1 LDALLNTVAAWSWL
15 VYFAIFFIMLIE
27 GAGAPIPGLS
37 VVLVAAALAGQGRLE
52 LWLVVLSNTAGWALG
67 SHAGYWLG
75 KNGGRPILYR
85 WGKYVLLPPERI
97 AQGEALM
104 QKHGIKAVL
113 FRAHLPVICFLG
125 SVLAGIGQVNLRRFT
140 IFNLI
145 SIGLWMCSNMLL
157 AYFFGRNLDTLVQ
170 VTNNLGLA
178 ALGIFVIL
186 GVGYWLFKRR
196 ARAKTLHTTMPV
208 VPTLVV
214 DTKETHKEN
223 KEKETVAVE

>member
-15 VYFAIFFIMLIE
+15 VYFAIFFITLVE
-27 GAGAPIPGLS
+27 AAGAPIPGLS

-52 LWLVVLSNTAGWALG
+52 LWLVVLSNTAGWGLG
-67 SHAGYWLG
+67 SYAGYWLG
-75 KNGGRPILYR
+75 KNGGRPVLYR
-85 WGKYVLLPPERI
+85 WGKHVFLSPERI
-97 AQGEALM
+97 ALGEALM
-104 QKHGIKAVL
+104 QKHGVKAIL

-125 SVLAGIGQVNLRRFT
+125 SVLAGIGQVNLRTFS

-145 SIGLWMCSNMLL
+145 SIGLWMSTNMLL

-178 ALGIFVIL
+178 AFGLAVLG

-196 ARAKTLHTTMPV
+196 LRAKSLPANLISTPV
-208 VPTLVV
+208 VLP
-214 DTKETHKEN
+214 KETH